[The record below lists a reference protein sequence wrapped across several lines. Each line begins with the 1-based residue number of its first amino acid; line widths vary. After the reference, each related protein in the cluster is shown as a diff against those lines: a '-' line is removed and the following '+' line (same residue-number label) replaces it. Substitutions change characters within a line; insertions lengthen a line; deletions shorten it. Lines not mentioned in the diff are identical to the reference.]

1 MEGDTEKHRELKEMK
16 QAVMS
21 AGKELF
27 QGVMDLLYPPVC
39 PVCGGVLGKMKQDSP
54 AVCPECRKRLPY
66 IGKVHCMKCGKEL
79 ADEQEEYCGD
89 CQRLKHCFD
98 QSAAAFSYSED
109 IKQSVYRFKYQN
121 KRTYADWYAQAV
133 EQVCGGQIMRWAP
146 QVIIPVPLHRSRQKK
161 RGYNQAGLLADTLGK
176 RMNIPV
182 DTACLQRV
190 ERTRP
195 MKQLGDEERIKNL
208 ENAFNITSNSVKY
221 NKVLLVDDIYTTGA
235 TLDACARVLKEHGA
249 GRVYAV
255 CLCIG
260 KGFI

>member
-1 MEGDTEKHRELKEMK
+1 
-16 QAVMS
+16 
-21 AGKELF
+21 
-27 QGVMDLLYPPVC
+27 
-39 PVCGGVLGKMKQDSP
+39 
-54 AVCPECRKRLPY
+54 
-66 IGKVHCMKCGKEL
+66 MKCGKEL
-79 ADEQEEYCGD
+79 ADEQEEYCRD
-89 CQRLKHCFD
+89 CQRLKHWFD
-98 QSAAAFSYSED
+98 QSAAVFSYSEG

-121 KRTYADWYAQAV
+121 KRTYADWYAQVV
-133 EQVCGGQIMRWAP
+133 EQTCGSRIARWEP
-146 QVIIPVPLHRSRQKK
+146 EVILPVPLHRSRQKK
-161 RGYNQAGLLADTLGK
+161 RGYNQARLLAEALGK
-176 RMNIPV
+176 RMHIAL
-182 DTACLQRV
+182 DTDCLQRV

-208 ENAFNITSNSVKY
+208 KNAFNINTDSVKY